1 MSLYPESVVQSTY
14 SVPQRSI
21 SFYCYLGLPSSQYFC
36 RLSQTC
42 KLTGDKTSDIWYTL
56 YNSTSYIWYRNPVV
70 STFFFS
76 LFLLYWWKCRKTKI
90 SNVLCYLA
98 VTSNV
103 NVKWNLLTLTLIKTA
118 ENLRGFLIRKYGKKV
133 F

>member
-90 SNVLCYLA
+90 SNVLCYRA

-103 NVKWNLLTLTLIKTA
+103 NVKWNLLTLTSIKTA
-118 ENLRGFLIRKYGKKV
+118 ENLRGFLIRKFGKKL

>member
-56 YNSTSYIWYRNPVV
+56 YILHHIYDIEIRRFRL
-70 STFFFS
+70 FFFS
-76 LFLLYWWKCRKTKI
+76 PFLLYWWKCRKTKI
-90 SNVLCYLA
+90 SNVLCYRA

-118 ENLRGFLIRKYGKKV
+118 ENLRGFLIRKFGKKL